1 MTGLR
6 PFAPRVRSLAD
17 VATVAGWTG
26 RAGRPGMADL
36 PPQWRHVEVTG
47 VTHDSRSVRAGDL
60 YAALP
65 GSHTHGAAFAVK
77 AAEAGAV
84 AILTDPLGRERAG
97 LARLPVVVARD
108 PRAVLGA
115 VAADVYGHPS
125 DHLLMI
131 GVTGTNGKTTTAY
144 LIESGL
150 RAAGHLTGLVGTVE
164 IRLGDEAVSSV
175 RTTPE
180 APDLQALLAVM
191 RERQVTAVAMEVSSH
206 ALALGRV
213 DGTTYDV
220 ALFTNLSQDH
230 LDFHFSL
237 ESYYQAKAE
246 LFTERRCR
254 AAVVN
259 IDDRYGLRLAR
270 QAPVPVT
277 TYSASGDPDADWR
290 TERVRQQPRGS
301 MFTVAGPHGVHA
313 DAWVRLPGQ
322 FNVANAL
329 AAVVTLVTAGVP
341 LDDAILGVAECP
353 GVPGR
358 MESVDAGQP
367 YLALVDYAH
376 TPDAVRILLQTL
388 REVTKGRLII
398 VLGAGGDR
406 DRAKRPLM
414 GEAAARYADLV
425 VLTDDN
431 PRSEDPQA
439 IRQAMEA
446 GIERVPPA
454 ERAEVQVQ
462 HDRAAAIQ
470 LAVARAG
477 PYDAVVV
484 AGKGH
489 EKGQEV
495 HGTVRPFDDRM
506 ALREAI
512 EKAGT

>member
-6 PFAPRVRSLAD
+6 PYAPRVRSLAD
-17 VATVAGWTG
+17 VAAVAGV
-26 RAGRPGMADL
+26 AE
-36 PPQWRHVEVTG
+36 PPAPWQRVQITG
-47 VTHDSRSVRAGDL
+47 VTHDSRQVRTRDL

-65 GSHTHGAAFAVK
+65 GSRVHGSDFAVK
-77 AAEAGAV
+77 AARAGAA
-84 AILTDPLGRERAG
+84 AILTDPLGRERAT
-97 LARLPVVVARD
+97 LAGLPVAVVRD

-125 DHLLMI
+125 RDLLMI

-144 LIESGL
+144 LLESGL

-164 IRLGDEAVSSV
+164 TRLADEALASV

-246 LFTERRCR
+246 LFTPGRCR
-254 AAVVN
+254 AAVLNV
-259 IDDRYGLRLAR
+259 DDAYGRRLAGVIR
-270 QAPVPVT
+270 VPVT
-277 TYSASGDPDADWR
+277 TYATSATVVADWR
-290 TERVRQQPRGS
+290 AERVRTHPRGS
-301 MFTVAGPHGVHA
+301 TFTVTGPGGARA
-313 DAWVRLPGQ
+313 DASVRLPGQ

-329 AAVVTLVTAGVP
+329 GAVVALVTAGIP
-341 LDDAILGVAECP
+341 LDAAVLGVAECP

-358 MESVDAGQP
+358 MESIDAGQP
-367 YLALVDYAH
+367 FLALVDYAH
-376 TPDAVRILLQTL
+376 TPDAVATLLQAL
-388 REVTKGRLII
+388 RPVTKGQLIV

-406 DRAKRPLM
+406 DRGKRPLM
-414 GEAAARYADLV
+414 GEAAARLADV
-425 VLTDDN
+425 VVFTDDN
-431 PRSEDPQA
+431 PRSEDPAA
-439 IRQAMEA
+439 IVRALVA
-446 GIERVPPA
+446 GTHQVPA
-454 ERAEVQVQ
+454 RGRAEVQVE
-462 HDRAAAIQ
+462 HDRAAAVR
-470 LAVARAG
+470 LAVQRAE
-477 PYDAVVV
+477 PADTVVV

-489 EKGQEV
+489 EPGQEAQ
-495 HGTVRPFDDRM
+495 GTVRPFDDRAVLRA
-506 ALREAI
+506 ALEER
-512 EKAGT
+512 GR

>member
-1 MTGLR
+1 
-6 PFAPRVRSLAD
+6 
-17 VATVAGWTG
+17 
-26 RAGRPGMADL
+26 MADL
-36 PPQWRHVEVTG
+36 PPRWRRVEVTG
-47 VTHDSRSVRAGDL
+47 VTHDSRCVRAGDL

-97 LARLPVVVARD
+97 LAGLPVVVVRD

-164 IRLGDEAVSSV
+164 VRLGDEAVSSV

-259 IDDRYGLRLAR
+259 IDDRYGLRLAQ
-270 QAPVPVT
+270 QAPVQVT
-277 TYSASGDPDADWR
+277 TYSPSGDPDADWR
-290 TERVRQQPRGS
+290 AEQVRQQPRGS
-301 MFTVAGPHGVHA
+301 TFTVAGPHGVHA
-313 DAWVRLPGQ
+313 DARVRLPGQ

-367 YLALVDYAH
+367 YLAVVDYAH

-439 IRQAMEA
+439 IRQAVEV
-446 GIERVPPA
+446 GIRRVPPA
-454 ERAEVQVQ
+454 ERAEVLVQ
-462 HDRAAAIQ
+462 HDRAAAIR

-477 PYDAVVV
+477 PDDTVVV

-495 HGTVRPFDDRM
+495 HATVRPFDDRV
-506 ALREAI
+506 ALRAAI